1 MSSRQSSTPE
11 TTPPQPD
18 PSPVAPGTGDG
29 NEPAAHQPRAESID
43 AIQRELTAFARRS
56 RSQASQIHPG
66 LTLVTYAILDLLRER
81 GGCRGT
87 DLAAHFMLDKSTVS
101 RQVTALERL
110 GLVERS
116 TDPEDQRGQ
125 IIRTSTQGSALLQ
138 SVSEQR
144 RLAFLSRL
152 ADWPDEDLERFAS
165 YLTTYNSSYSSPT
178 DTPTG
183 QR

>member
-1 MSSRQSSTPE
+1 MSGQHSSTAASRDVDDAAALLAAS
-11 TTPPQPD
+11 TDAPQ
-18 PSPVAPGTGDG
+18 
-29 NEPAAHQPRAESID
+29 ERAESID
-43 AIQRELTAFARRS
+43 AIQREMTAFARRA

-87 DLAAHFMLDKSTVS
+87 DLASHFMLDKSTVS

-125 IIRTSTQGSALLQ
+125 IIRPSDAGSALLE

-144 RLAFLSRL
+144 RLAFLERL
-152 ADWPDEDLERFAS
+152 GDWPDADLERFAA
-165 YLTTYNSSYSSPT
+165 YLTLYNERSQPRT
-178 DTPTG
+178 
-183 QR
+183 

>member
-1 MSSRQSSTPE
+1 MSIPHPSRS
-11 TTPPQPD
+11 
-18 PSPVAPGTGDG
+18 
-29 NEPAAHQPRAESID
+29 ESID
-43 AIQRELTAFARRS
+43 AIQRELTAFARRA

-101 RQVTALERL
+101 RQVTALEKL
-110 GLVERS
+110 GLVERT

-125 IIRTSTQGSALLQ
+125 IIRPSAEGTALLQ

-144 RLAFLSRL
+144 RQAFLDRL
-152 ADWPDEDLERFAS
+152 ADWPDENLERFAE
-165 YLTTYNSSYSSPT
+165 YLTLYNVRSQPKV
-178 DTPTG
+178 
-183 QR
+183 

>member
-1 MSSRQSSTPE
+1 LSIPHPSRS
-11 TTPPQPD
+11 
-18 PSPVAPGTGDG
+18 
-29 NEPAAHQPRAESID
+29 ESID
-43 AIQRELTAFARRS
+43 AIQRELTAFARRA

-101 RQVTALERL
+101 RQVTALEKL
-110 GLVERS
+110 GLVERT

-125 IIRTSTQGSALLQ
+125 IIRPSAEGTALLQ

-144 RLAFLSRL
+144 RQAFLDRL
-152 ADWPDEDLERFAS
+152 ADWPDENLERFAE
-165 YLTTYNSSYSSPT
+165 YLTLYNVRSQPKV
-178 DTPTG
+178 
-183 QR
+183 

>member
-1 MSSRQSSTPE
+1 MSSRPSSTPE
-11 TTPPQPD
+11 TTPPHPD
-18 PSPVAPGTGDG
+18 PRPAAPAPGSGTEPVA
-29 NEPAAHQPRAESID
+29 QPRAESID

-125 IIRTSTQGSALLQ
+125 IIRISDQGSSLLQ

-152 ADWPDEDLERFAS
+152 ADWPDEDLERFAT
-165 YLTTYNSSYSSPT
+165 YLNTYNSSYSTPADSPSG
-178 DTPTG
+178 P
-183 QR
+183 R

>member
-1 MSSRQSSTPE
+1 LSTPH
-11 TTPPQPD
+11 
-18 PSPVAPGTGDG
+18 PS
-29 NEPAAHQPRAESID
+29 RSESID
-43 AIQRELTAFARRS
+43 AIQRELTAFARRA

-101 RQVTALERL
+101 RQVTALEKL

-125 IIRTSTQGSALLQ
+125 IIRPSAEGTALLQ
-138 SVSEQR
+138 SVSQQR
-144 RLAFLSRL
+144 RQAFLDRL
-152 ADWPDEDLERFAS
+152 ADWPDENLERFAE
-165 YLTTYNSSYSSPT
+165 YLTLYNTRSQPKV
-178 DTPTG
+178 
-183 QR
+183 

>member
-1 MSSRQSSTPE
+1 VSSRPSSTPE
-11 TTPPQPD
+11 TTPPHPD
-18 PSPVAPGTGDG
+18 PRPAAPAPGSGTEPVA
-29 NEPAAHQPRAESID
+29 QPRAESID

-125 IIRTSTQGSALLQ
+125 IIRTSSEGSSLLQ

-144 RLAFLSRL
+144 RLAFLDRL
-152 ADWPDEDLERFAS
+152 ADWADEDLERFAS
-165 YLTTYNSSYSSPT
+165 YLTLYNERAQPR
-178 DTPTG
+178 G
-183 QR
+183 